1 MIFRVCH
8 SAKWFSGVCGA
19 GAGKTQKDIIVLVV
33 NQLLRKNTTQ
43 AIQNHPPMTFEEA
56 WKETERVVRCEL
68 NVDPNRLI
76 YGDGYAAQGSGAGT
90 GNHGASGSGG
100 GSGGGS
106 GNRNKKKGGNGS
118 AFSQGER
125 DLASWNEKDRDTC
138 RDYNKGTCHRETCKY
153 KHACNVR
160 TGAGQICWSR
170 THIATECPH
179 RNGNREAAPG
189 RGAGH

>member
-1 MIFRVCH
+1 M
-8 SAKWFSGVCGA
+8 
-19 GAGKTQKDIIVLVV
+19 
-33 NQLLRKNTTQ
+33 RKNTTQ
-43 AIQNHPPMTFEEA
+43 AIGNHPPLTFEEA

-76 YGDGYAAQGSGAGT
+76 YGDGYAAPGSGAGT
-90 GNHGASGSGG
+90 GNHGAGPS

-106 GNRNKKKGGNGS
+106 GNRNKKKNTGS

-125 DLASWNEKDRDTC
+125 ELDSWKDKDRDTC
-138 RDYNKGTCHRETCKY
+138 RDYNKGACNRETCKY

-179 RNGNREAAPG
+179 RNGHREAAPG
-189 RGAGH
+189 RGAGQ